1 MIVETLLNGVL
12 ALLQTIFGWINLPSF
27 PADLEA
33 TIWSFEDLLFSS
45 ASCLGFFVRLS
56 TVKVLLPVL
65 LIVVNFDQVYRLVMF
80 VIRKIPF
87 FNIS

>member
-87 FNIS
+87 LNIS